1 MKEWVIEKNIP
12 QPRRGNQ
19 HPKRNT
25 EAYKKLLHFLDTME
39 DGDSI
44 LFETK
49 KEAERLRNLFRT
61 QKPPI
66 PASVYRV
73 EGGYRFW
80 RRAHERK
87 KQGKR
92 LRAIES

>member
-1 MKEWVIEKNIP
+1 MKNWVIEKNIP

-39 DGDSI
+39 DGDSV

-49 KEAERLRNLFRT
+49 KDAERLRNLFRT

-80 RRAHERK
+80 KTK
-87 KQGKR
+87 KIFCKS
-92 LRAIES
+92 E